1 MHEIDKEK
9 ILARYAQRIEEVG
22 HGAAA
27 LGEPKHR
34 QAFFFDILA
43 QVEGLEPS
51 DSIIDVGC
59 GYGDFFDFLRNKGW
73 RGSYLG
79 IDINPQL
86 IEQGR
91 RLYPEAQLS
100 VIDIQTTPL
109 DRVWDWCICCQ
120 ALTSAT
126 EAAPF
131 IDHFE
136 SMLGIM
142 WGLCRKGLVF
152 NLLSPLA
159 DYTHP
164 VHARPPFADVL
175 RILTK
180 LTNRFTLRHDY
191 MPYEYAI
198 YACKENAIE
207 PANLIFASHESRFR
221 EVTDRWHG
229 HGR

>member
-1 MHEIDKEK
+1 MHEMDKDK
-9 ILARYAQRIEEVG
+9 ILARYAQRIQEVG

-34 QAFFFDILA
+34 QAFFFDVLA
-43 QVEGLEPS
+43 QADGLGPT
-51 DSIIDVGC
+51 DSIVDVGC
-59 GYGDFFDFLRNKGW
+59 GYGDFFDFMRSRGW
-73 RGSYLG
+73 HGSYFG

-86 IEQGR
+86 IEEGQ
-91 RLYPEAQLS
+91 RLYPEAELS
-100 VIDIQTTPL
+100 VVDIQTTSL

-126 EAAPF
+126 EAVPF

-136 SMLGIM
+136 SMLRIM

-164 VHARPPFADVL
+164 VHARPPLSDVL
-175 RILTK
+175 ATVNK
-180 LTNRFTLRHDY
+180 LTNRFTVRHDY

-198 YACKENAIE
+198 YAYKENAIDSTD
-207 PANLIFASHESRFR
+207 LIFASQESHFR
-221 EVTDRWHG
+221 DVTNRWRG